1 MYQLYRDRPL
11 LVLAMVLANIA
22 LSAWCF
28 TLDPVIN
35 NDGVTYLAIAQMML
49 DEEWAG
55 AFDYYSWPFYSV
67 FIAGVAKVFFLEIE
81 NAAYLLNTILAISLT
96 LAFVCIVGEL
106 SNNNRRVILIAM
118 LVILFFPS
126 ISKYRSF
133 IIRDFGYLSC
143 YLWSLYFIFRFCSTL
158 NKTHLIGWLVFAAL
172 SCLFRFEGIAFLLIA
187 PYFLLLFTARRMPHR
202 RKILSIMSILIVG
215 ASTALVIWYINDKYA
230 AMIEVAQAQGKDIKT
245 VIDLFL
251 ANIKTTLGGDELTP
265 TSYAG
270 VLATNMGDVAYE
282 LIRRMAVFYFLF
294 AAYAYIKGI
303 GFSSRLMRRIW
314 VVYVVT
320 NFLMLI
326 GFSLFNNFLVSR
338 YTMATALTLLILCP
352 FVIDQLLRA
361 FKNTS
366 LLKRVASI
374 VSIGI
379 VIAASAEGL
388 DVYTKKKHI
397 KQAGL
402 WLKSELPEGA
412 SYYSNNRIMFYY
424 AEGDTTANLKQI
436 SNTIHLRAIMDAGQ
450 IKNYDYIALSVNPK
464 DKLEDDFRQT
474 LWYLYGRPVKIIDGV
489 EGRAVYIYKIK
500 QDQPL

>member
-22 LSAWCF
+22 LSAWCL
-28 TLDPVIN
+28 TVDPVIN

-49 DEEWAG
+49 DGEWAR
-55 AFDYYSWPFYSV
+55 AFDYYSWPYYSA
-67 FIAGVAKVFFLEIE
+67 FIAGVAKVFFLNVE
-81 NAAYLLNTILAISLT
+81 NAAHLLNTILATSLT

-143 YLWSLYFIFRFCSTL
+143 YLWSLYFIFRFCHTL
-158 NKTHLIGWLVFAAL
+158 NKSHLIGWLVFAAL

-202 RKILSIMSILIVG
+202 RKILSAMSVII
-215 ASTALVIWYINDKYA
+215 ASASVALVIWYVNDKYA
-230 AMIEVAQAQGKDIKT
+230 ALIEIAQSKGENINT

-251 ANIKTTLGGDELTP
+251 ANIKQKLGGEELTP
-265 TSYAG
+265 MRYAG
-270 VLATNMGDVAYE
+270 VIAANIGDVAYE

-294 AAYAYIKGI
+294 AVYAYIKGI
-303 GFSSRLMRRIW
+303 GFSSNLMKRIW
-314 VVYVVT
+314 VVFVLT
-320 NFLMLI
+320 NFLVLI

-338 YTMATALTLLILCP
+338 YTMATALTLLILSP

-374 VSIGI
+374 ISISMLS
-379 VIAASAEGL
+379 IASVDGL

-412 SYYSNNRIMFYY
+412 SYYSNDRLMVYY
-424 AEGDTTANLKQI
+424 AEEDTVSNLEHHANNIQ
-436 SNTIHLRAIMDAGQ
+436 LRAHMDNRT
-450 IKNYDYIALSVNPK
+450 IRNFDYVALSVNPK
-464 DKLEDDFRQT
+464 SKLEDIYRQT
-474 LWYLYGRPVKIIDGV
+474 LAYNHGRPIKIIEGV
-489 EGRAVYIYKIK
+489 EGRAVYIFKINK
-500 QDQPL
+500 P